1 MSCLEDFFDFYDFYD
16 LNDFYDFNNL
26 PFTVYRS
33 PFTPGSFMFLLISCS
48 TPGKV
53 IDLRPLL
60 AVRAYN
66 YMID

>member
-33 PFTPGSFMFLLISCS
+33 PFTPGSWLRYVLTNILLY
-48 TPGKV
+48 PGKSDKITTFTSPV
-53 IDLRPLL
+53 HD
-60 AVRAYN
+60 
-66 YMID
+66 

>member
-33 PFTPGSFMFLLISCS
+33 PFTLDF
-48 TPGKV
+48 
-53 IDLRPLL
+53 
-60 AVRAYN
+60 
-66 YMID
+66 